1 MSHIFSKLIIE
12 DNPTYVEELEKKYNI
27 QLPPIFKAFVQTF
40 KFGEFN
46 ATPKHDIIHQD
57 DKIGYDGFNDSLEAA
72 IEVYNSQGEFYT
84 NPKLLPVIISGFY
97 HQGICL
103 SLNDNNPDQILLVKD
118 HNDITLV
125 ANHILEFTSQLKEI
139 HWDDF

>member
-1 MSHIFSKLIIE
+1 MSHIFSTLILE
-12 DNPTYVEELEKKYNI
+12 DNPAYVEELEKKYNI
-27 QLPPIFKAFVQTF
+27 ELPPVFKAFVQTF

-46 ATPKHDIIHQD
+46 PTPKHDVIHKD
-57 DKIGYDGFNDSLEAA
+57 EKIGYDGFNTSLETA

-84 NPKLLPVIISGFY
+84 KPMLLPIIISGFY

-103 SLNDNNPDQILLVKD
+103 SLNNNPDQILLVKD
-118 HNDITLV
+118 HNDIVLI
-125 ANHILEFTSQLKEI
+125 ANHVLEFISQLKEI